1 MLKVLLVDDEPFY
14 YSGIKSADRLGT
26 GRLYDCRDCI
36 KWKKEAY
43 DFLKKESV
51 DLIIAD
57 IQMPVMTGLDLQEA
71 IRKKENL
78 SNAYFVILSGYA
90 DFEYARRALQK

>member
-1 MLKVLLVDDEPFY
+1 ME
-14 YSGIKSADRLGT
+14 
-26 GRLYDCRDCI
+26 
-36 KWKKEAY
+36 KEAY

-71 IRKKENL
+71 IRKRKSIECIFCHIKRICGFRVCKKGASKMNVRII
-78 SNAYFVILSGYA
+78 F
-90 DFEYARRALQK
+90 